1 MTWNTSLIDG
11 PITVN
16 TYGPEV
22 TDEEG
27 NVSRPVTGTIK
38 GYHLNAHP
46 NLNPQTIIYD
56 ESGLVTASSGPL
68 DAFLMVPTNPRQVWA
83 GSETMFLKFTTEK
96 QAKTVLKD
104 YWIDPVALEPQ

>member
-68 DAFLMVPTNPRQVWA
+68 DAFLMTPTNPRQVWA
-83 GSETMFLKFTTEK
+83 GSETMFLKFKDEAE
-96 QAKTVLKD
+96 AKKALVD
-104 YWIDPVALEPQ
+104 YWIDFVVGEL